1 MQDPEFRELKT
12 PQPMDRGALDETPSF
27 LERLLVHWKVVA
39 GLIVVGIVIAVV
51 SAIFLWKSAGSE
63 TAEPGFERPPSLQ
76 ELTQQYPELAG
87 LLSDPT
93 LGSVYK
99 EFLVAYETG
108 SVEAARE
115 LAAQRGLL
123 NDRDEIRITLLVDD
137 AQVVPALVEEL
148 EGAGITVE
156 GSYKERINVGVPL
169 ALIEELAEQQGTNA
183 LFEQLTQMEH
193 IIRMELPA
201 PRRGDAVLA
210 GGIKGEGVSITGA
223 EEWHEAGYRGQS
235 VRVGVLDLGF
245 DGYRSLLGSD
255 LPENVVTASFVYGK
269 EADGS
274 GEVHGTACAEIV
286 HEMAPDAE
294 LFFAYYDSTLV
305 SMGQAV
311 DWLLSQ
317 NVQVISNSTS
327 GIVGP
332 MDGTDE
338 SAKLVDDAVSQG
350 VLWVNSSG
358 NAAEEHYRG
367 RFSDTDGDGLHEFP
381 DGTERMGLY
390 LYAPE
395 VLIALNW
402 DDWQNVTEDYDLFL
416 YDDLGDLVG
425 SSEDIQ
431 NGLAGQGAAELLVG
445 NDVPEGAYYVSID
458 ARSATRPGMLDL
470 YTLGAAP
477 EFPVADHSLGSPAD
491 ARGALAVGATEVGDD
506 SLATYSSQGPAN
518 DGRLKPELSAPA
530 GVSSS
535 SYAPEVF
542 SGTSA
547 STPHVAGAAAL
558 VWSAFPDYSAS
569 QVRDY
574 LQTHALDLGSPGP
587 DDAFGHGRLRLP
599 APPVQPTEP
608 PPTPTTLPTATAL
621 PTELPEPTAAPL
633 PTEEV
638 APTQAPTPTQTPGP
652 TEVAKLPEPVE
663 GESDTGTSAGGSL
676 FLVGALGLLGVLV
689 ALGGGG
695 LLLVA
700 LLRTPRRSAQVAP
713 DRRAPA
719 THPSHSVPGLITPIS
734 WSPPTPEAETDAGVL
749 VGAGHAPTPLQH
761 GLTTIG
767 RSSANDIVIDSL
779 LVSRRHAR
787 VDCSGGRCAV
797 EDLGSA
803 NGLFVNGRRVSH
815 AVLNPGDRLRVGDV
829 DLVYQLAEA
838 SEARAWLEVGATR
851 HPLLLE
857 RTSIGRSRSNN
868 IHLADERAS
877 RQHARID
884 LQWGTFVLID
894 LDSANGTFVN
904 GQRIQRHVLRSGDEV
919 RIGDTRLRFR

>member
-1 MQDPEFRELKT
+1 M
-12 PQPMDRGALDETPSF
+12 G
-27 LERLLVHWKVVA
+27 HWKVVA
-39 GLIVVGIVIAVV
+39 GLVTVGLVIAVV
-51 SAIFLWKSAGSE
+51 SGVLLWRGAGSG
-63 TAEPGFERPPSLQ
+63 TTEPTFEVPPSLQ

-87 LLSDPT
+87 LLNDPT

-99 EFLVAYETG
+99 EFLVAFETG
-108 SVEAARE
+108 GIEAARE

-137 AQVVPALVEEL
+137 AKNVPALVEEL
-148 EGAGITVE
+148 QRVGITVE
-156 GSYKERINVGVPL
+156 GSYKERINVGVPV
-169 ALIEELAEQQGTNA
+169 ALIEQLAEQQGTDA

-201 PRRGDAVLA
+201 PRRGDVVLTD
-210 GGIKGEGVSITGA
+210 GIQGEGVPVTGA
-223 EEWHEAGYRGQS
+223 DEWHAAGYKGQS
-235 VRVGVLDLGF
+235 IRVGVLDLGF

-255 LPENVVTASFVYGK
+255 LPENVVTASFVY
-269 EADGS
+269 ESEPDSS

-317 NVQVISNSTS
+317 NVHIISNSTS
-327 GIVGP
+327 GVVGP
-332 MDGTDE
+332 MDGSDE
-338 SAKLVDDAVSQG
+338 SAELVDDAVSQG

-367 RFSDTDGDGLHEFP
+367 RFTDTDGDGLHEFP

-402 DDWQNVTEDYDLFL
+402 DDWKNLTEDYDLFL
-416 YDDLGDLVG
+416 YDDMGDLVG

-431 NGLAGQGAAELLVG
+431 SGLAGQGATELLVG
-445 NDVPEGAYYVSID
+445 NDVPEGAYYVSIE
-458 ARSATRPGMLDL
+458 ALSTTRPGMLDL

-491 ARGALAVGATEVGDD
+491 AHGALAVGATELND

-535 SYAPEVF
+535 SYAPQVF
-542 SGTSA
+542 DGTSA

-558 VWSAFPDYSAS
+558 VWSAFPDYDAK

-587 DDAFGHGRLRLP
+587 DDAFGYGRLRLP
-599 APPVQPTEP
+599 SPPAQPTEP
-608 PPTPTTLPTATAL
+608 PPTALPAATVL
-621 PTELPEPTAAPL
+621 PTEVPEPTAPPP

-638 APTQAPTPTQTPGP
+638 APTLSPDPTLAPGP
-652 TEVAKLPEPVE
+652 TALASLPKLVE
-663 GESDTGTSAGGSL
+663 GESDTGTSSGGSL
-676 FLVGALGLLGVLV
+676 YLVGALGLLGVLV

-695 LLLVA
+695 FLLVA
-700 LLRTPRRSAQVAP
+700 FWRSPRRSPQAAP
-713 DRRAPA
+713 D
-719 THPSHSVPGLITPIS
+719 HPVLAMEPGHSAPGLPTPVS
-734 WSPPTPEAETDAGVL
+734 WSPSSPGTELGNAVL
-749 VGAGHAPTPLQH
+749 VGAGHAPAPLGP

-767 RSSANDIVIDSL
+767 RSSGNDITIDNL

-787 VDCSGGRCAV
+787 LDCSGGRCAV

-803 NGLFVNGRRVSH
+803 NGLFVNGKRVSH
-815 AVLNPGDRLRVGDV
+815 AVLNPGDRLRLGDV
-829 DLVYQLAEA
+829 DLTYQPAGA
-838 SEARAWLEVGATR
+838 SQARAWLEVGTAR
-851 HPLLLE
+851 YPLSLE
-857 RTSIGRSRSNN
+857 LTSIGRSRDNK

-877 RQHARID
+877 RHHARID
-884 LQWGTFVLID
+884 MQQGTFVITD

-904 GQRIQRHVLRSGDEV
+904 GQRIQRHALRSGDEI
-919 RIGDTRLRFR
+919 RIGDTRLNFH

>member
-1 MQDPEFRELKT
+1 MLEEQ
-12 PQPMDRGALDETPSF
+12 PSF
-27 LERLLVHWKVVA
+27 LERLLDHWKVVA
-39 GLIVVGIVIAVV
+39 GLVAVGLVIAVV
-51 SAIFLWKSAGSE
+51 SGVLLWRGAG
-63 TAEPGFERPPSLQ
+63 PGTTESTFERPPSLE

-87 LLSDPT
+87 LLNDPT

-99 EFLVAYETG
+99 EFLVAFETG
-108 SVEAARE
+108 GIEAARE

-137 AQVVPALVEEL
+137 AKVVPVLEEEL
-148 EGAGITVE
+148 RGAGITVE

-169 ALIEELAEQQGTNA
+169 ALIEQLAEQEGTDA

-201 PRRGDAVLA
+201 PRRGDAVLTD
-210 GGIKGEGVSITGA
+210 GIKGEGVSVTGA
-223 EEWHEAGYRGQS
+223 DEWHAAGYRGQS
-235 VRVGVLDLGF
+235 IRVGVLDLGF

-255 LPENVVTASFVYGK
+255 LPENVVTESFVYDK
-269 EADGS
+269 EPDSS

-317 NVQVISNSTS
+317 NVQIISNSTS
-327 GIVGP
+327 GVVGP
-332 MDGTDE
+332 MDGSDE
-338 SAKLVDDAVSQG
+338 SAAMVDDAVSRG

-367 RFSDTDGDGLHEFP
+367 RFTDTDGDGLHEFP

-402 DDWQNVTEDYDLFL
+402 DDWRNVTEDYDLFL
-416 YDDLGDLVG
+416 YDDQGDLVG

-431 NGLAGQGAAELLVG
+431 SGLAGQGATELLVG
-445 NDVPEGAYYVSID
+445 NDVPEGTYYVSIV
-458 ARSATRPGMLDL
+458 AHSTTRPGMLDL

-491 ARGALAVGATEVGDD
+491 ARGALAVGATEVRDD

-530 GVSSS
+530 GVSSR
-535 SYAPEVF
+535 SYEPRVF
-542 SGTSA
+542 DGTSA

-558 VWSAFPDYSAS
+558 VWSAFPDYGAE

-587 DDAFGHGRLRLP
+587 DDAFGYGRLQLP
-599 APPVQPTEP
+599 SPPAQPTEP
-608 PPTPTTLPTATAL
+608 LPTAL
-621 PTELPEPTAAPL
+621 PTVTTP
-633 PTEEV
+633 PTEMPETDGPASAHRGGGSDPASSSHTDSRTNGAGQV
-638 APTQAPTPTQTPGP
+638 AGASGRGIGYGDIFWRFALTWLARWASSASWSRW
-652 TEVAKLPEPVE
+652 VVE
-663 GESDTGTSAGGSL
+663 GSCSLPLGAHHGAAHRRLLSHPAPAMGPGRSAP
-676 FLVGALGLLGVLV
+676 GLATPVSW
-689 ALGGGG
+689 
-695 LLLVA
+695 
-700 LLRTPRRSAQVAP
+700 TPR
-713 DRRAPA
+713 
-719 THPSHSVPGLITPIS
+719 PSG
-734 WSPPTPEAETDAGVL
+734 AEVGDAVL
-749 VGAGHAPTPLQH
+749 VGAGHTPAPLGP

-767 RSSANDIVIDSL
+767 RSSDNDVIIDSL

-787 VDCSGGRCAV
+787 LDCAGGRCAV

-803 NGLFVNGRRVSH
+803 NGLFVNGKRVSH
-815 AVLNPGDRLRVGDV
+815 AVLNPGDRLRLGDV
-829 DLVYQLAEA
+829 ELTYQSAGA
-838 SEARAWLEVGATR
+838 SQARAWLEVGTTR

-857 RTSIGRSRSNN
+857 RTSIGRSRDNK

-877 RQHARID
+877 RHHARID
-884 LQWGTFVLID
+884 LQQGIFVITD

-904 GQRIQRHVLRSGDEV
+904 GQRIQRHALRSGDEI
-919 RIGDTRLRFR
+919 RIGDTRLSFHQ

>member
-1 MQDPEFRELKT
+1 MQDPEFRELPT
-12 PQPMDRGALDETPSF
+12 PQPIDTGALDEQPSF
-27 LERLLVHWKVVA
+27 LERLLAHWKAVA
-39 GLIVVGIVIAVV
+39 GLIVAGLLIAIVSGTLLWR
-51 SAIFLWKSAGSE
+51 SAPLD
-63 TAEPGFERPPSLQ
+63 TAEPEFEKPPSLE
-76 ELTQQYPELAG
+76 ELTEQYPELAG
-87 LLSDPT
+87 LLNDPT

-99 EFLVAYETG
+99 EFLVAFESG
-108 SVEAARE
+108 GVEAARE

-137 AQVVPALVEEL
+137 VQVIPILTEEL
-148 EGAGITVE
+148 ERAGVTVE
-156 GSYKERINVGVPL
+156 GSYKERINVGVPIS
-169 ALIEELAEQQGTNA
+169 LIEQLAEQQGTDA

-193 IIRMELPA
+193 IIHMELPE
-201 PRRGDAVLA
+201 PRRGDAVLDD
-210 GGIKGEGVSITGA
+210 GIKGEGVSVTGA

-269 EADGS
+269 EPDQS

-294 LFFAYYDSTLV
+294 LYLAYYDSTLV

-317 NVQVISNSTS
+317 NVQIISNSTS
-327 GIVGP
+327 GVVGP
-332 MDGTDE
+332 MDGSDE
-338 SAKLVDDAVSQG
+338 SAEMVDDAVSRG

-367 RFSDTDGDGLHEFP
+367 RFTDTDSDGLHEFP

-390 LYAPE
+390 LYAPD

-402 DDWQNVTEDYDLFL
+402 DDWKNVTEDYDLFL
-416 YDDLGDLVG
+416 YDDQGNLVG

-431 NGLAGQGAAELLVG
+431 SGLAGQGASELLVG
-445 NDVPEGAYYVSID
+445 NDVAEGVYYVSIL
-458 ARSATRPGMLDL
+458 AHSTTRPGTLDL

-477 EFPVADHSLGSPAD
+477 EFPVADHSLGSPSD
-491 ARGALAVGATEVGDD
+491 ARGALAVGATEVHDD

-535 SYAPEVF
+535 SYAPQVF
-542 SGTSA
+542 NGTSA

-558 VWSAFPDYSAS
+558 VWSAFPDYGAA

-574 LQTHALDLGSPGP
+574 LQDHALDLGPPGP
-587 DDAFGHGRLRLP
+587 DDAFGHGRLRLL
-599 APPVQPTEP
+599 APPAQ
-608 PPTPTTLPTATAL
+608 
-621 PTELPEPTAAPL
+621 PTELPPTAPPTVTTVPTEMPEPTIPPP
-633 PTEEV
+633 PTDE
-638 APTQAPTPTQTPGP
+638 ATPTHPPDPTQAPGP
-652 TEVAKLPEPVE
+652 TEMANLPEPVDE
-663 GESDTGTSAGGSL
+663 GSETGTSSGGSHL
-676 FLVGALGLLGVLV
+676 LVGALGLLGVLV

-695 LLLVA
+695 LLLAA
-700 LLRTPRRSAQVAP
+700 LLRSPGRSPQAASAYP
-713 DRRAPA
+713 LPA
-719 THPSHSVPGLITPIS
+719 TDPGFPAPGQATPVSWTPPPSRSELG
-734 WSPPTPEAETDAGVL
+734 DAVL
-749 VGAGHAPTPLQH
+749 VGAGHTPAPLGP
-761 GLTTIG
+761 GVTTIG

-779 LVSRRHAR
+779 LVSRSHAR
-787 VDCSGGRCAV
+787 IECSGGRCAV

-815 AVLNPGDRLRVGDV
+815 AVLNPGDRLRIGDV
-829 DLVYQLAEA
+829 DMTYQPAGA
-838 SEARAWLEVGATR
+838 SQTSAWLEIGADR

-857 RTSIGRSRSNN
+857 RTSVGRSRDNT
-868 IHLADERAS
+868 IRLVDERAS
-877 RQHARID
+877 RHHARID
-884 LQWGTFVLID
+884 LQQGAFVIRD
-894 LDSANGTFVN
+894 LESANGTFVN
-904 GQRIQRHVLRSGDEV
+904 GQRIQRHKLRSGDEI
-919 RIGDTRLRFR
+919 RIGDTHLIFR